1 MSHADY
7 HKRIMTALSE
17 MGCDNISYE
26 KGGKHGRMCFTFRGQ
41 EYAVP
46 VSDTPSETR
55 RSLLNKMSEIRRMLG
70 IKRPVHKS
78 GISRQKDTAPR
89 RRPEPPELTPLP
101 DPWEPLRRMKGDS
114 DGRR

>member
-26 KGGKHGRMCFTFRGQ
+26 IGGKHGKIRFVFRGQ
-41 EYAVP
+41 EHALVVP
-46 VSDTPSETR
+46 LSPSDGR
-55 RSLLNKMSEIRRMLG
+55 RGAHNAISTARRMLG

-78 GISRQKDTAPR
+78 GASRQKGTAPQ

-101 DPWEPLRRMKGDS
+101 DPWEPLRRMKED
-114 DGRR
+114 R